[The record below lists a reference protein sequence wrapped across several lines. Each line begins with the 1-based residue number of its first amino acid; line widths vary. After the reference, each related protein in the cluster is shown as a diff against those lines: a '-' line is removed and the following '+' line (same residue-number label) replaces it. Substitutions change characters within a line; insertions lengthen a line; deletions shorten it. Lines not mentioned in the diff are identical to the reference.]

1 MDKPNQIHDGWDE
14 YRNRRIYRPHKK
26 ITFGRSVGYG
36 VFSAYDQAMQG
47 LVGGWLLFF
56 YTNFCELS
64 AFAGASIFAVGRVVD
79 AFTTLLAGNISDK
92 FYRHKIGRALRRRHF
107 FLLLAAPA
115 TLIAILQWVPNMN
128 YIYYLFSYLLTNVLT
143 SFLEIPYDTLSNE
156 MTNDYNGRTKLSTS
170 RLVFAGAFAPVLQ
183 WLIAQMF
190 KIWPKDNPLPY
201 ISAQAIFS
209 VVAFVLVLVTY
220 FTTWEHFVSKKEAAT
235 IELHTEDKQQ
245 SFKSTFKQDV
255 KNYLSTFK
263 IKVFRIHL
271 VIFGCSYLAAAV
283 WGTVFAYYI
292 VGVLGLQQ
300 STAAYLNMF
309 SLVSIPVTLLAGW
322 MITKVQ
328 PKTVYY
334 TAYVPILVVCVAMAV
349 IAMIKPAH
357 LIVWLSVI
365 VFVYEVGQYILW
377 FVPWNVFP
385 LIPDIDTI
393 VTGKNRSGVFASVMT
408 FIQQTSIGLGTI
420 LVGLLLDASG
430 FIQSKSG
437 AVTQP
442 ASAKMM
448 VVAIIS
454 LGIGLLILVA
464 LFGAMKFKVNRE
476 TSKIVDDELKRL
488 QNGGSLSDATPLA
501 KKQLPNYPE
510 LIMTRLRSGR
520 NNILIM
526 INNSL
531 LNV

>member
-1 MDKPNQIHDGWDE
+1 M
-14 YRNRRIYRPHKK
+14 
-26 ITFGRSVGYG
+26 
-36 VFSAYDQAMQG
+36 
-47 LVGGWLLFF
+47 
-56 YTNFCELS
+56 
-64 AFAGASIFAVGRVVD
+64 
-79 AFTTLLAGNISDK
+79 
-92 FYRHKIGRALRRRHF
+92 
-107 FLLLAAPA
+107 
-115 TLIAILQWVPNMN
+115 
-128 YIYYLFSYLLTNVLT
+128 
-143 SFLEIPYDTLSNE
+143 
-156 MTNDYNGRTKLSTS
+156 
-170 RLVFAGAFAPVLQ
+170 
-183 WLIAQMF
+183 
-190 KIWPKDNPLPY
+190 
-201 ISAQAIFS
+201 
-209 VVAFVLVLVTY
+209 
-220 FTTWEHFVSKKEAAT
+220 
-235 IELHTEDKQQ
+235 
-245 SFKSTFKQDV
+245 
-255 KNYLSTFK
+255 
-263 IKVFRIHL
+263 
-271 VIFGCSYLAAAV
+271 
-283 WGTVFAYYI
+283 
-292 VGVLGLQQ
+292 
-300 STAAYLNMF
+300 
-309 SLVSIPVTLLAGW
+309 
-322 MITKVQ
+322 
-328 PKTVYY
+328 
-334 TAYVPILVVCVAMAV
+334 
-349 IAMIKPAH
+349 
-357 LIVWLSVI
+357 I

-437 AVTQP
+437 AVAQP